1 MLILQTI
8 LINGRGQY
16 DCMLG
21 KVTNYYRGI
30 HKYAKTCVRGKEAK
44 LCKDEERCLR
54 RSECG
59 PYCPKSQ
66 CAPVVFD
73 VEPGKTY
80 RLRIAS
86 TTSLSALNLQV
97 EGVRKKPL
105 YYLLLSF
112 FSGTVVVK
120 NVC

>member
-1 MLILQTI
+1 
-8 LINGRGQY
+8 
-16 DCMLG
+16 MLG
-21 KVTNYYRGI
+21 KVTNYHRGI
-30 HKYAKTCVRGKEAK
+30 DRYAKTCVRGKEAK
-44 LCKDEERCLR
+44 LCSDAERCGR

-59 PYCPKSQ
+59 PYCNHSQ

-97 EGVRKKPL
+97 QGVR
-105 YYLLLSF
+105 
-112 FSGTVVVK
+112 
-120 NVC
+120 N